1 MSLLKVLTIIIL
13 IVLVVG
19 VLIVFVF
26 PRFPQTA
33 PITAKAYELK
43 DQAVTYI
50 QSNLALVM
58 GSIGTLVTI
67 GGAAASKISSVKQ
80 QAQATVDTVKGE
92 VDALKQEKDGLT
104 SKLSGT
110 AKEYETQISTLTQ
123 QTTEAQKIAEAKTLE
138 AQKLQ
143 EYAESIK
150 KQNIDFVNGL
160 KSAANGDLIKNPVD
174 GNLYSVLKLPT
185 EKIIEHT

>member
-1 MSLLKVLTIIIL
+1 MSILKILTALIIIA
-13 IVLVVG
+13 LVVG
-19 VLIVFVF
+19 VLIVFIF
-26 PRFPQTA
+26 PRFEQTA
-33 PITAKAYELK
+33 WITVKAYELK
-43 DQAVTYI
+43 DTAVSYI

-58 GSIGTLVTI
+58 GSVGTLVTI

-80 QAQATVDTVKGE
+80 QAQTAVDSAKGE
-92 VDALKQEKDGLT
+92 VDKLKQEKDGVTKQIEETKGSFESQINDL
-104 SKLSGT
+104 KL
-110 AKEYETQISTLTQ
+110 
-123 QTTEAQKIAEAKTLE
+123 QTEEAKKLAETKTTE

-143 EYAESIK
+143 EYADSIK

-160 KSAANGDLIKNPVD
+160 KSAANGDLVKNPVD